1 MCHSAPDAGRAPGVS
16 GASGGNRYI
25 PPMRRRLLLTA
36 LFAALALAP
45 LSAQAQG
52 ERGRRDDHNQAREAM
67 ERRDALPLAQILE
80 AALRSVPGEVLE
92 VELEREDGRLLYEI
106 EILARNGRVRSVTL
120 DARTARVIE
129 VEDDD

>member
-1 MCHSAPDAGRAPGVS
+1 MCHSAPDARRAPSVS

-25 PPMRRRLLLTA
+25 PPMRRRLLLIA
-36 LFAALALAP
+36 LFAGLALAP
-45 LSAQAQG
+45 LGAAAQG
-52 ERGRRDDHNQAREAM
+52 GRGRDDHNRAREAM